1 MNKKYDKQL
10 KMHRP
15 AGLPLPNIASP
26 AGFHIRGMREGEQTC
41 WSNICL
47 GEFDID
53 VPSLEWFM
61 TKMHDQPMSEIFFIC
76 NAEDEPVGTAT
87 AQMLKGEP
95 FLHYI
100 AVHRDWRG
108 RGLAKPLMS
117 HVLARH
123 AELGRAGCYLTTD
136 DFRLPA
142 INSYLQFG
150 WQPVMW
156 SDDAQQR
163 WEKINEQLGI

>member
-1 MNKKYDKQL
+1 
-10 KMHRP
+10 
-15 AGLPLPNIASP
+15 
-26 AGFHIRGMREGEQTC
+26 
-41 WSNICL
+41 
-47 GEFDID
+47 
-53 VPSLEWFM
+53 
-61 TKMHDQPMSEIFFIC
+61 
-76 NAEDEPVGTAT
+76 VGTAT
-87 AQMLKGEP
+87 AQLLNGEP

-100 AVHRDWRG
+100 AVHKDWRG

-136 DFRLPA
+136 DHRLPA

-150 WQPVMW
+150 WQPVLW

-163 WEKINEQLGI
+163 WEALYEQLGV